1 MEIIT
6 GIGISNSS
14 IHGSGANE
22 QSDVLVKLV
31 DIKTC
36 RILIVDDEMLIR
48 ELIKAQLTSAGF
60 SALDAAE
67 DGLVGLQ
74 RINDTRP
81 DLVILDI
88 QMPEMTGIEVLKKIR
103 ANPDFDDMPIIV
115 ETGHDDKAVRNEV
128 LKAGATDIIPKPIDF
143 KLLRLRV
150 RTHLEHRLLFLSLK
164 TYQQRVEQELQAARS
179 MQLQLLPRERD
190 IHAIEEKYGVKLDW
204 HYQASSELS
213 GDCWGVHPIND
224 TKFGVF
230 IVDFTGHGVGAAVNT
245 FRLHTV
251 MKDLKL
257 NSESPARYL
266 EMLNDLLIDLIPRGQ
281 FATINYSIVDVEQ
294 NMITYASAGHTS
306 PIMGCSSTNS
316 VSLGKPDGLPIGI
329 KKTVSFED
337 HEVVLGPDG
346 FLFLYSDALIETPD
360 ENAIPLD
367 DDGLVKLV
375 HKNLS
380 QSGEKRPLEG
390 LLNDFYTRSPVL
402 PTDDV
407 TAVWVQR

>member
-1 MEIIT
+1 MEIVT
-6 GIGISNSS
+6 GVGTSLGAGP
-14 IHGSGANE
+14 GSGADDHG
-22 QSDVLVKLV
+22 DVSVKLV
-31 DIKTC
+31 DIKAC
-36 RILIVDDEMLIR
+36 KILVVDDEMLIR
-48 ELIKAQLTSAGF
+48 ELIKAQLSSAGF
-60 SALDAAE
+60 SSLDVAE
-67 DGLVGLQ
+67 DGLVGLE
-74 RINDTRP
+74 RINETKP

-88 QMPEMTGIEVLKKIR
+88 QMPGMNGIDVLKKIR
-103 ANPDFDDMPIIV
+103 ADPDFDDMPIIV
-115 ETGHDDKAVRNEV
+115 ETGHDDRAFRNEV
-128 LKAGATDIIPKPIDF
+128 LRAGATDIISKPIDF

-150 RTHLEHRLLFLSLK
+150 RTHLEHRLLVLSLK

-190 IHAIEEKYGVKLDW
+190 VHAIEEKYGVKLDW

-251 MKDLKL
+251 MKDLQPDSK
-257 NSESPARYL
+257 SPARYL
-266 EMLNDLLIDLIPRGQ
+266 EKLNDQLIDLIPRGQ
-281 FATINYSIVDVEQ
+281 FATINYSIVDVAQ
-294 NMITYASAGHTS
+294 NIVTYASAGHTP
-306 PIMGCSSTNS
+306 PIMGCSTMNK
-316 VSLGKPDGLPIGI
+316 VFLGKPDGLPVGI

-337 HEVVLGPDG
+337 HEVGLGPDD

-360 ENAIPLD
+360 EDAIPLD

-375 HKNLS
+375 HKNLL

-407 TAVWVQR
+407 TALWVQR

>member
-1 MEIIT
+1 MEIVAS
-6 GIGISNSS
+6 IGTSHSS
-14 IHGSGANE
+14 GHSSGANE
-22 QSDVLVKLV
+22 QSDVSVKLV
-31 DIKTC
+31 DIKAC
-36 RILIVDDEMLIR
+36 RILVVDDEMLIR
-48 ELIKAQLTSAGF
+48 ELIKAQLISAGF

-88 QMPEMTGIEVLKKIR
+88 QMPGMTGIEVLKKIR

-115 ETGHDDKAVRNEV
+115 ETGHDDKAFRNEV
-128 LKAGATDIIPKPIDF
+128 LRAGATDIISKPIDF

-150 RTHLEHRLLFLSLK
+150 RTHLEHRLLVLSLK

-213 GDCWGVHPIND
+213 GDCWGVHAIND

-251 MKDLKL
+251 MNDLQPD
-257 NSESPARYL
+257 SESPARYL
-266 EMLNDLLIDLIPRGQ
+266 EKLNDQLIDLIPRGQ
-281 FATINYSIVDVEQ
+281 FATINYSIIDVEK
-294 NMITYASAGHTS
+294 NTITYASTGHTS
-306 PIMGCSSTNS
+306 PIMGCSVTND
-316 VSLGKPDGLPIGI
+316 VFLGNPEGLPLGI
-329 KKTVSFED
+329 KKSVQFED
-337 HEVVLGPDG
+337 HEVAMSPDG

-360 ENAIPLD
+360 ETGIPLE

-375 HKNLS
+375 CDSLC
-380 QSGEKRPLEG
+380 QSDEKRPLER
-390 LLNDFYTRSPVL
+390 LLNTFYARSQVL
-402 PTDDV
+402 PNDDV
-407 TAVWVQR
+407 TAIWVQR